1 MEKAMLRFT
10 VAKLEELLND
20 VQMLLIELGALL
32 DTIKSLALK
41 ENKDNSDQIEEAF
54 DKLIDSLND
63 FMSDKHE

>member
-20 VQMLLIELGALL
+20 VEMLSIELGALL

-41 ENKDNSDQIEEAF
+41 EKKDNSDQIEEAL
-54 DKLIDSLND
+54 DELIDSLKD

>member
-20 VQMLLIELGALL
+20 VEMLSIELGALL

-54 DKLIDSLND
+54 DELIDSLKE